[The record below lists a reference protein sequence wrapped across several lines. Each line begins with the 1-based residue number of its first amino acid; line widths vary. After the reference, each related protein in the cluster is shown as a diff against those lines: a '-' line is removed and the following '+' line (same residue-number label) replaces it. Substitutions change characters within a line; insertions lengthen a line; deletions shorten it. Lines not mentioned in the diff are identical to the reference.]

1 VTLRQEIIPDRL
13 LGRVNSAYR
22 FFGLGTQ
29 PLGALLG
36 GALVSI
42 GTHHFARTT
51 ALRLPLYAAGA
62 FGILMAIFAMPHLT
76 TAKIEAA
83 RSAGK

>member
-1 VTLRQEIIPDRL
+1 M
-13 LGRVNSAYR
+13 
-22 FFGLGTQ
+22 
-29 PLGALLG
+29 G
-36 GALVSI
+36 GVLVSI
-42 GTHHFARTT
+42 GAHHFARTT

-83 RSAGK
+83 RTAGK